1 MEIEAKYRLRPGQR
15 ERLLDLLP
23 PGKTLRQEDRYFDVP
38 DKVLRIRQENDDF
51 LLTQKGEAS
60 FSAEGVKSREEEEN
74 PLSTAEVALLERLLP
89 WMGHRELMTVSKTRT
104 VFQREGAL
112 LCLDRVE
119 GLGDFLEIEA
129 NPGQGA
135 EAVRRAAAW
144 LADAIGLA
152 PEQIQR
158 ASYAKL
164 LADQEKK
171 ALGKSLEQ

>member
-1 MEIEAKYRLRPGQR
+1 MEIEAKYQLRPGQR

-38 DKVLRIRQENDDF
+38 DKVLRIRKENDEF

-60 FSAEGVKSREEEEN
+60 FSSEGVKSREEEEN
-74 PLSTAEVALLERLLP
+74 PLSTGEVALLERLLP
-89 WMGHRELMTVSKTRT
+89 WIGHRELMTVSKTRT

-129 NPGQGA
+129 NPGQGM

-144 LADAIGLA
+144 LQEAIGLA
-152 PEQIQR
+152 PEQVQR

-164 LADQEKK
+164 LADKEKIR
-171 ALGKSLEQ
+171 LGQSLER